1 MSQTLRKRGRE
12 PESLPDSKRFNGQ
25 DTDPFLD
32 LQLLGET
39 VAAAEEECDSSKDFG
54 CEAMRSL
61 DEEVNATCPTFF
73 APNFGDEPAN
83 TDICGEHERQTL
95 VSESGIDLCYLLE
108 ASDDE
113 LGIPPNP
120 VLNLKDDV
128 CQSGEEIL
136 ISDCFWENPHVKCV
150 DEIKILEDDFDNN
163 QQLELYEDVCDAR
176 QLQDYMN
183 REFVIQEILFGG
195 DFFAAST
202 LETGGCI

>member
-32 LQLLGET
+32 LPLLHET

-54 CEAMRSL
+54 CEAMRNP
-61 DEEVNATCPTFF
+61 DEEVNATCSTFF
-73 APNFGDEPAN
+73 DSNFGDESAN

-120 VLNLKDDV
+120 VLDLKDDI
-128 CQSGEEIL
+128 CQSGEEIF
-136 ISDCFWENPHVKCV
+136 ISDGFWENLDVKCV
-150 DEIKILEDDFDNN
+150 DEIKVLEDDFDNN
-163 QQLELYEDVCDAR
+163 HQLELYEDVCDAR
-176 QLQDYMN
+176 QLLDYMN
-183 REFVIQEILFGG
+183 REFVIPEILFEGE
-195 DFFAAST
+195 FSAACT